1 MTIEPCG
8 IGKWGYDAII
18 ADWAYKVN
26 SVAKILLVEDDK
38 DLSDRISDFLSRE
51 GHVPEQITDGTEAA
65 DRIKFYEYDLLILDW
80 ELPGIAGI
88 DICKNYRAAGGST
101 PVLMLTGKDAI
112 NDKITGLDTGADDY
126 LTKPFDFRELS
137 SRIKALLRRQQT
149 VVTMVLKAQ
158 DLELNPSDRT
168 VKRAGVSIDLTP
180 REFSILEYMMRHAD
194 QVVSPEAILNS
205 VYHSESESTI
215 DSIYTLVKNIRKKLQ
230 DKSTLI
236 KTVHGIGYKL
246 LS

>member
-1 MTIEPCG
+1 M
-8 IGKWGYDAII
+8 
-18 ADWAYKVN
+18 
-26 SVAKILLVEDDK
+26 AKILLVEDDM
-38 DLSDRISDFLSRE
+38 DLSDRISDFLVKE
-51 GHVPEQITDGTEAA
+51 GHVAEQIGDGTEAEH
-65 DRIKFYEYDLLILDW
+65 RIKYYEYDLILLDW
-80 ELPGIAGI
+80 ELPGVTGI
-88 DICKNYRAAGGST
+88 DICKNYRAAGGNT
-101 PVLMLTGKDAI
+101 PVLMLTGKDGM
-112 NDKITGLDTGADDY
+112 NEKIMGLDTGADDY

-137 SRIKALLRRQQT
+137 SRVRALLRRQQKT
-149 VVTMVLKAQ
+149 VSMVLKAQ
-158 DLELNPSDRT
+158 DLELCPADRT

-230 DKSTLI
+230 DKQTLI